1 MHNSP
6 PNLSAILRGEQ
17 RSASFRYRHTLAGA
31 AHELGIPT
39 GWVWFWYHDY
49 RLCAKGWLRRLW
61 VRVQDAQALLEDE
74 KAVYDAFYATGEPIS
89 NPAAIPDVLSRWPKF
104 PREMYIQEVPKR
116 PAGSVIPFPEAE
128 REAR

>member
-1 MHNSP
+1 MHNSAI
-6 PNLSAILRGEQ
+6 NLSAILRGEQ

-49 RLCAKGWLRRLW
+49 RLRSKSWLRRIW
-61 VRVQDAQALLEDE
+61 VRLEHVQALLGNK

-89 NPAAIPDVLSRWPKF
+89 NPSTVRSVLSRWPKF
-104 PREMYIQEVPKR
+104 PTEMYISEVLKR
-116 PAGSVIPFPEAE
+116 PAASVIPFPEA
-128 REAR
+128 RKEAR

>member
-1 MHNSP
+1 MHNSA

-49 RLCAKGWLRRLW
+49 RLGSKCWLRRIW
-61 VRVQDAQALLEDE
+61 VRLADVQALLDDE

-89 NPAAIPDVLSRWPKF
+89 NPNTVRQVLSTWPKF
-104 PREMYIQEVPKR
+104 PKEMYVQEVPKR
-116 PAGSVIPFPEAE
+116 PATSVISFPEAKKE
-128 REAR
+128 SR